1 MAAQDPCAIRGLP
14 NELLDE
20 PRLADARGPEQREQ
34 VRRALRHHVVEV
46 VAQTLELALATDDR
60 RVEASHQA
68 GRRGVDLE
76 QPIRRDGGALA
87 LELELDG
94 LDLHRV
100 PDELLRFLPD
110 QDLAGLRGLLE
121 PRRDVDGVARDERV
135 ALAGHDLARVH
146 ADPRPQPDRRD
157 GRPQL
162 DRGANRPERV
172 VLVRLRD
179 AEDRHHGVADE
190 LLDRAAV
197 PLEDRP
203 RILEVAAHRRPH
215 GLGVEALPERGRA
228 RQVAEDDRD
237 GLPDLAGRFGLLE
250 RRSAGAAEPE
260 PLWIFLAAACASP
273 HSS

>member
-1 MAAQDPCAIRGLP
+1 MNSSTSRDLP
-14 NELLDE
+14 T
-20 PRLADARGPEQREQ
+20 PARPEQREQ

-60 RVEASHQA
+60 RVEPSHQA
-68 GRRGVDLE
+68 GRLGVDLE
-76 QPIRRDGGALA
+76 QPICRDGGALA
-87 LELELDG
+87 LELQLDG

-100 PDELLRFLPD
+100 SDELLRFLPD
-110 QDLAGLRGLLE
+110 QDLAGLCVLLE
-121 PRRDVDGVARDERV
+121 PRRDVHGVARDECIAV
-135 ALAGHDLARVH
+135 AGHDLARVH
-146 ADPRPQPDRRD
+146 ADPRLQPDRRD

-162 DRGANRPERV
+162 DRGANSPERV

-179 AEDRHHGVADE
+179 AEHRHHGVADE

-197 PLEDRP
+197 PLEDGARV
-203 RILEVAAHRRPH
+203 LEVAAHRRPQR
-215 GLGVEALPERGRA
+215 LGVEPLPEGGRA

-237 GLPDLAGRFGLLE
+237 GLPDLAGRLGLLE
-250 RRSAGAAEPE
+250 RRSAGAAELE

>member
-1 MAAQDPCAIRGLP
+1 MNSSTSRDFPTPGR
-14 NELLDE
+14 
-20 PRLADARGPEQREQ
+20 PEQREQ

-46 VAQTLELALATDDR
+46 VAQTLELALPTDDR
-60 RVEASHQA
+60 RVEATHEA
-68 GRRGVDLE
+68 GRLRVDVE

-100 PDELLRFLPD
+100 PDELLRLLPD
-110 QDLAGLRGLLE
+110 QDLAGLRVLLE
-121 PRRDVDGVARDERV
+121 PGRDVDGVARDERV

-162 DRGANRPERV
+162 DRGANSPERV

-197 PLEDRP
+197 PLEDRRASP
-203 RILEVAAHRRPH
+203 RSSGASSPARS
-215 GLGVEALPERGRA
+215 RGRA
-228 RQVAEDDRD
+228 APRARSS
-237 GLPDLAGRFGLLE
+237 PSGR
-250 RRSAGAAEPE
+250 RRRP
-260 PLWIFLAAACASP
+260 
-273 HSS
+273 